1 MLSEEFDVP
10 LAPFTTMRVGGPA
23 TRLVEVTSTED
34 FMRVVSECDD
44 AAEPVLLV
52 AGGSNLVISDA
63 GFDGTTV
70 LVRTQG
76 RQVEVDGDA
85 GVVTVT
91 AAAGESWDRL
101 VAQLVA
107 DGVSG
112 LEALSGIPGTVGA
125 TPYQNVGAYGCEVS
139 RYIVSVDVFDRRTR
153 EVSALSAGDCAF
165 GYRDSCFK
173 ADPDRWVILSVT
185 YRLALSEDSA
195 PISYAEL
202 AQRLGVAAG
211 DTAPARRV
219 RRAVLELRRSKGMVV
234 DIDDHDTWSCGSFFT
249 NPIVTQKVASRLPD
263 DAPRWPV
270 ADGRVK
276 LSAAWLIGAAGIGK
290 GFALPDSDAA
300 ISSRHTLAICNRG
313 KATASEVIALANE
326 VRARVSRQFG
336 ISLEPEPRL
345 ILRHEGNALLE
356 F

>member
-1 MLSEEFDVP
+1 MLPEEFDVP

-23 TRLVEVTSTED
+23 TRLVEVTSTEE
-34 FMRVVSECDD
+34 FVRIVGECDNAD
-44 AAEPVLLV
+44 EPVLLL
-52 AGGSNLVISDA
+52 AGGSNLVVGDD
-63 GFDGTTV
+63 GFAGTTV

-76 RQVEVDGDA
+76 QQIQVDGDT

-112 LEALSGIPGTVGA
+112 LEALSGIPGSVGA

-153 EVSALSAGDCAF
+153 EIGVLSASDCGF

-173 ADPDRWVILSVT
+173 ADPDRWLILSVT
-185 YRLALSEDSA
+185 YRLALSDDSA
-195 PISYAEL
+195 PIAYAEL
-202 AQRLGVAAG
+202 AERLGVSVG
-211 DTAPARRV
+211 DTAPTRRV

-249 NPIVTQKVASRLPD
+249 NPIVTQDVARQLPD

-270 ADGRVK
+270 SDGLVK

-290 GFALPDSDAA
+290 GFALPGSDAA

-313 KATASEVIALANE
+313 RASATQVVELATEVQ
-326 VRARVSRQFG
+326 ARVDRQFG
-336 ISLEPEPRL
+336 IRLEPEPRL
-345 ILRHEGNALLE
+345 IHSPLAA
-356 F
+356 